1 MVKNKVIMSNFDS
14 FKMVSTINL
23 TKGSSWKT
31 ILVVVISLL
40 SLYSCK
46 KTGRP
51 DDVLSQEELA
61 DLMVE
66 FYLAEGKINT
76 LGIQRDSAMK
86 LFLPFEQSVMTKKK
100 VSDETLSRTYRYYLD
115 HPLEFEKVYDAII
128 DTLSLRETKANR
140 IQPR

>member
-1 MVKNKVIMSNFDS
+1 
-14 FKMVSTINL
+14 MVSTINL

-46 KTGRP
+46 KAGRP

-66 FYLAEGKINT
+66 FYLAEGKINS

-115 HPLEFEKVYDAII
+115 HPLEFEKVYDAVI

>member
-1 MVKNKVIMSNFDS
+1 MTNFDS

-46 KTGRP
+46 KAGRP

>member
-1 MVKNKVIMSNFDS
+1 MTNFDS

-46 KTGRP
+46 KAGRP

-66 FYLAEGKINT
+66 FYLAEGKINS

-115 HPLEFEKVYDAII
+115 HPLEFEKVYDAVI

>member
-1 MVKNKVIMSNFDS
+1 ML
-14 FKMVSTINL
+14 STINL

>member
-1 MVKNKVIMSNFDS
+1 MTNFDS

-46 KTGRP
+46 KAGRP

-66 FYLAEGKINT
+66 FYLAEGKINS

-115 HPLEFEKVYDAII
+115 HPLEFEKVYDAVI

-140 IQPR
+140 IQPRCVGNR

>member
-1 MVKNKVIMSNFDS
+1 MTNFDS

-31 ILVVVISLL
+31 ILVVLISLL

-46 KTGRP
+46 KAGRP

-66 FYLAEGKINT
+66 FYLAEGKINS

-115 HPLEFEKVYDAII
+115 HPLEFEQIYDAII
-128 DTLSLRETKANR
+128 DTLSLRETKANS

>member
-1 MVKNKVIMSNFDS
+1 MTNFDS

-46 KTGRP
+46 KAGRP

-66 FYLAEGKINT
+66 FYLAEGKINS

-100 VSDETLSRTYRYYLD
+100 VSDETLSRTYKYYLD
-115 HPLEFEKVYDAII
+115 HPLEFEKVYDAVI

>member
-1 MVKNKVIMSNFDS
+1 MTNFDS

-46 KTGRP
+46 KAGRP

-66 FYLAEGKINT
+66 FYLAEGKINS

>member
-1 MVKNKVIMSNFDS
+1 MSNFES

-46 KTGRP
+46 KAGRP

-66 FYLAEGKINT
+66 FYLAEGKINS

-115 HPLEFEKVYDAII
+115 HPLEFEKVYDAVI

>member
-1 MVKNKVIMSNFDS
+1 MTNFDS

-46 KTGRP
+46 KAGRP

-86 LFLPFEQSVMTKKK
+86 LFLPFEQSIMTKKK

>member
-1 MVKNKVIMSNFDS
+1 MTNFDS

-46 KTGRP
+46 KAGRP
-51 DDVLSQEELA
+51 DDILSQEELA

-66 FYLAEGKINT
+66 FYLAEGKINS

-115 HPLEFEKVYDAII
+115 HPLEFEKVYDAVI
-128 DTLSLRETKANR
+128 DTLSLLETKANR

>member
-1 MVKNKVIMSNFDS
+1 
-14 FKMVSTINL
+14 MVSTINL
-23 TKGSSWKT
+23 TKGSYWKT

-46 KTGRP
+46 KAGRP

-66 FYLAEGKINT
+66 FYLAEGKINS

-115 HPLEFEKVYDAII
+115 HPLEFEKVYDAVI